1 MQLLIEGSTLKK
13 TRPNLIFDF
22 HKLSAIKSF
31 DCQLIQLIIL
41 RTVGRSIEV
50 RSIYYAVQYIL
61 CHVLHN
67 FAFDSFS
74 VACEIEFISFYY

>member
-1 MQLLIEGSTLKK
+1 MQLLIEGSTHKK
-13 TRPNLIFDF
+13 ARPNLIFDF

-41 RTVGRSIEV
+41 RTVEV

-74 VACEIEFISFYY
+74 VACEIEFILFYY

>member
-13 TRPNLIFDF
+13 ARPNLIFDF

-41 RTVGRSIEV
+41 RTVEV

-74 VACEIEFISFYY
+74 VACEIEFILFYY